1 MTHHRADLT
10 RERGARA
17 RATTRG
23 LALAGSLA
31 LLAGCAATDADAAAP
46 PAPAT
51 TAPTAAA
58 PTAPT
63 AAAPAPDAAAGSAL
77 AAVAELTV
85 KGRAPRTGYARDQFG
100 PAWADVDHN
109 GCDTRNDILARD
121 LTGIVTK
128 DGTHDCVVLSGTF
141 HDPYTG
147 AVIAFQRG
155 QDTSAT
161 VQIDHV
167 VALSDAWQKGAQQ
180 WDPGTRKQFA
190 NDPLNLLAADGPA
203 NQSKGDGDA
212 ATWLPPNTAFRCPY
226 VARQV
231 AVKRAYGLWV
241 TQAEQDAMTRVLS
254 ACPDEPL
261 PTGGPAVVPAAAAE
275 APAEPAPAERAPAP
289 APADPAPVPA
299 VGGDVYYAN
308 CTEARAAGAAPLHA
322 GDPGYRAAMDRDKD
336 GVACE

>member
-1 MTHHRADLT
+1 VPD
-10 RERGARA
+10 
-17 RATTRG
+17 
-23 LALAGSLA
+23 
-31 LLAGCAATDADAAAP
+31 
-46 PAPAT
+46 
-51 TAPTAAA
+51 TAVPDTAV
-58 PTAPT
+58 PDT
-63 AAAPAPDAAAGSAL
+63 AAPAATVPDAAAGSAL

-85 KGRAPRTGYARDQFG
+85 KGRAPRTGYDRDQFG

-121 LTGIVTK
+121 LTDIVTK

-147 AVIAFQRG
+147 TVIAFERG
-155 QDTSAT
+155 QTTSSK

-180 WDPGTRKQFA
+180 LDPETRRQFG

-203 NQSKGDGDA
+203 NQQKSDGDA
-212 ATWLPPNTAFRCPY
+212 ATWLPPNRAFRCPY

-241 TQAEQDAMTRVLS
+241 TQAERDAMTRVLGE
-254 ACPDEPL
+254 CPDEPL
-261 PTGGPAVVPAAAAE
+261 PTGGPAVVP
-275 APAEPAPAERAPAP
+275 PAPAAPAAPATPAPVPAAPAP
-289 APADPAPVPA
+289 APAPAPAVPEPAVPA
-299 VGGDVYYAN
+299 PAPADGADVYYQN
-308 CTEARAAGAAPLHA
+308 CTAARAAGAAPLHA
-322 GDPGYRAAMDRDKD
+322 GDPGYRPAMDRDND